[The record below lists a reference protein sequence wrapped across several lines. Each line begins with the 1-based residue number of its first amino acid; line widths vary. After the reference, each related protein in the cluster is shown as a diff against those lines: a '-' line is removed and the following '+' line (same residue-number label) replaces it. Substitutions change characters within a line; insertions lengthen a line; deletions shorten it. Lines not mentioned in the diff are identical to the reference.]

1 MRQSRLSGSVEGVMG
16 NHDSYSDIIALLWL
30 ASGVYITAKPDRF
43 IRNTQF
49 PWTKMPPW
57 GARML
62 GSAIFIGGMLILRAY
77 ILQKAN

>member
-1 MRQSRLSGSVEGVMG
+1 MG

-49 PWTKMPPW
+49 P
-57 GARML
+57 
-62 GSAIFIGGMLILRAY
+62 
-77 ILQKAN
+77 